1 MRIGID
7 LGGSHIGV
15 GLIYKDKIMAMK
27 EKDFVEEDK
36 KNIRQVI
43 VNNSVSMIKDILKKE
58 MISLKDI
65 DLIGISSPG
74 LISKKAI
81 VKASN
86 LSIEDFIIVD
96 ELEEKLKIKVAI
108 HNDAKCAG
116 LAEFKYGALK
126 GYKDCLFI
134 CLGTGIGGAAFMNG
148 KLMEPN
154 KFAGFEFGHMVI
166 EKDGRLC
173 SCGKKG
179 CFETYGSMNALKKRV
194 TVILGKKAS
203 MNGKDFREE
212 LLNSDNPLIQLEIE
226 SWLNSLK
233 IGIGNLIDIFEPE
246 AICFGGSF
254 AYYED
259 TPIWDR
265 LMEKLHEK
273 DLTFTSSKK
282 PEYVTAKFKNNAG
295 IIGATII

>member
-15 GLIYKDKIMAMK
+15 GLIYKDKIMALR
-27 EKDFVEEDK
+27 EKDFSEEDRT
-36 KNIRQVI
+36 NIRKTI
-43 VNNSVSMIKDILKKE
+43 IDYSVSMIKDILKKE
-58 MISLKDI
+58 MMSLKDI

-86 LSIEDFIIVD
+86 LSIEDFMIVE
-96 ELEEKLKIKVAI
+96 ELEEKLKVKVVI

-116 LAEFKYGALK
+116 LAEFKYGSLK
-126 GYKDCLFI
+126 GYKDCLFL

-148 KLMEPN
+148 KLMEPD
-154 KFAGFEFGHMVI
+154 KFAGFEFGHMII
-166 EKDGRLC
+166 EKGGRPC

-194 TVILGKKAS
+194 TAILGKKS
-203 MNGKDFREE
+203 NMSGQDFKEA
-212 LLNSDNPLIQLEIE
+212 LLKSDNPLIELEIE
-226 SWLNSLK
+226 SWLNSIK

-254 AYYED
+254 AYYEG

-265 LMEKLHEK
+265 LLIKLHEQ

-282 PEYVTAKFKNNAG
+282 PDYLTAKFQNNAG